1 MTTSRIGSVRGFRA
15 LVAALAIAGSVGAA
29 PIAEAAPAFAQ
40 TTFSERAGAISVQ
53 YWGDRGGWGH
63 DRHHHHDRGYGH
75 RHHGHG
81 RDHGWGHRHHG
92 GWGHRDHGWGHRHH
106 GHHHHHRGH
115 GHYDY

>member
-15 LVAALAIAGSVGAA
+15 LVAALAITGSVGAA
-29 PIAEAAPAFAQ
+29 TIAEAAPAFAQ
-40 TTFSERAGAISVQ
+40 PTFSERAGATPVQ
-53 YWGDRGGWGH
+53 YWGDHGGWGH
-63 DRHHHHDRGYGH
+63 HRHHHHDRGYGH